1 MRYNKEFFRRP
12 KWAKYAIACLAALLI
27 ATGCSCSSNA
37 PTDEPPQVPAD
48 ASQAPADTTRSPE
61 VQAPADTSPAPTDTP
76 KAPDSQPSADATG
89 QITSEDAKN
98 AALTDAGISSS
109 EATFTK
115 EKLDYEDG
123 IAVYE
128 LEFYTSTKEYE
139 YEINAATGAVYSKS
153 SETFHGSHAEHNSH
167 SHNGTASEGSSSDI
181 GAENARTLALEHAG
195 LSADSVTYTKTELD
209 MDDGLM
215 VYEIEFYCDGKEYEY
230 KLLASDGSVLEY
242 EVD

>member
-27 ATGCSCSSNA
+27 ATGCACSSN
-37 PTDEPPQVPAD
+37 
-48 ASQAPADTTRSPE
+48 
-61 VQAPADTSPAPTDTP
+61 APTDTP

-153 SETFHGSHAEHNSH
+153 SETFHGSHAEHNSNGH

-181 GAENARTLALEHAG
+181 GAENARALALEHAG
-195 LSADSVTYTKTELD
+195 LSADSVTYSKTELD

-230 KLLASDGSVLEY
+230 KLLASDGSILEY